1 MKPVIGTLFFLFL
14 MSGYL
19 INAQECVM
27 YFPDKIGS
35 TREVKFY
42 DQRDRLSSI
51 TRQEILDKITSG
63 SKTQVKVRTTSFDKD
78 ESEIHTGD
86 LEFVCEDG
94 TFRFDLKD
102 YLDPASLAAYEEMGI
117 EFKAD
122 NLAYPARLGP
132 GDKLPDGGI
141 QMVVKSGTTTILT
154 LTVDIS
160 NRKVEGTESI
170 TTEAGTFKCH
180 KITYDVAS
188 KAGFISTSSTAIE
201 WIADGVGM
209 VRNETFNRRG
219 RLTGYSVLTKIN

>member
-1 MKPVIGTLFFLFL
+1 MKPVVRILFFLFF
-14 MSGYL
+14 MSGSL
-19 INAQECVM
+19 VNAQECVM
-27 YFPDKIGS
+27 YFPDKVGS
-35 TREVKFY
+35 TREMKFY

-63 SKTQVKVRTTSFDKD
+63 SKTLVKVRTTSFDKD

-86 LEFVCEDG
+86 LEFICEDG
-94 TFRFDLKD
+94 VFTFDLKD

-117 EFKAD
+117 EITAD

-132 GDKLPDGGI
+132 GDQLPDGGI
-141 QMVVKSGTTTILT
+141 QMVVKSGATTILT

-160 NRKVEGTESI
+160 NRKVEGTEEIS
-170 TTEAGTFKCH
+170 TEAGTFKCY
-180 KITYDVAS
+180 KITYDVTT
-188 KAGFISTSSTAIE
+188 KAGFITTNSTAIE

-219 RLTGYSVLTKIN
+219 RLTGYSVLTGLN